1 MTTAKPTTVDEYI
14 ASFPDD
20 VQSILNQVREI
31 IYKREPDTKEAISYG
46 IPAFRCN
53 NQIFIFFAAY
63 QKHISIYPA
72 PRENEAFKEELS
84 LYKGGKGTVQFPLHK
99 PIPFSLIE
107 RIVAFRKEECMKSK
121 AIAK

>member
-53 NQIFIFFAAY
+53 NQIFIFLRPTKNTSASTLPQGRMKLLKKNCLY
-63 QKHISIYPA
+63 I
-72 PRENEAFKEELS
+72 KEVKAQCS
-84 LYKGGKGTVQFPLHK
+84 FPCTNQFHL
-99 PIPFSLIE
+99 
-107 RIVAFRKEECMKSK
+107 A
-121 AIAK
+121 